1 VYVFSGR
8 FKRFENV
15 TAAKVQQI
23 FQENEPAG
31 STNLAAVLQDAVKNY
46 FLNKTHGKAPGGETI
61 VVVTD
66 GEPDDRRAVIEV
78 IIDASRRM
86 EKDEEL
92 AISFIQVG
100 KDSQATRFLKALD
113 DELEGIG
120 AKFDIVDIVT
130 IDDMEDMTLTE
141 VLMNAI
147 AD

>member
-1 VYVFSGR
+1 
-8 FKRFENV
+8 
-15 TAAKVQQI
+15 
-23 FQENEPAG
+23 
-31 STNLAAVLQDAVKNY
+31 LAAVLQDAVKNY